1 MRKVIDRLEEEGVRM
16 MDKVLIVTLFILT
29 VITLFMYFFNS
40 NPAKENTFVMLIVSF
55 SSALISK
62 FTNSF
67 GKPYTRKTEISDEST
82 NS

>member
-1 MRKVIDRLEEEGVRM
+1 MKKVVDRLEEEGVRM

-29 VITLFMYFFNS
+29 VITLFMYFLNS
-40 NPAKENTFVMLIVSF
+40 NATKENTFVMLIVSF

-67 GKPYTRKTEISDEST
+67 GKPYTKKTDSSNEST
-82 NS
+82 DS